1 VRRRRRFDGSRAVL
15 RLPPG
20 VSDDRGASFRE
31 IVLPQTKPQSEWV
44 RGRPVQKVSGTY
56 EHAALQAELAAVLR
70 PWARGRGRLGTEW
83 RFRVSVAG
91 ELARP
96 LVPDLAFRS
105 YDALPKDAPAQDVA
119 IPRGAPSVV
128 FEVLVK
134 HELRADV
141 EDKVRTYLRSGSD
154 AVVIV
159 DPATETIAV
168 HDIDGSHIWRA
179 GETLEHSALPE
190 LALDVG
196 ALFARGRD

>member
-1 VRRRRRFDGSRAVL
+1 M
-15 RLPPG
+15 
-20 VSDDRGASFRE
+20 SDDRGASFRE

-70 PWARGRGRLGTEW
+70 PWARAGRGRLGTEW

-105 YDALPKDAPAQDVA
+105 YAALPADAPAQDVA
-119 IPRGAPSVV
+119 VPRGAPTVA
-128 FEVLVK
+128 FEILVK

-141 EDKVRTYLRSGSD
+141 DDKIRTYLRSGSD
-154 AVVIV
+154 AVVVV

-168 HDIDGSHIWRA
+168 HDAEGVRTWRP
-179 GETLEHSALPE
+179 GEILRHAALPG

-196 ALFARGRD
+196 PLFERARI